1 MRDIQRTNELRIV
14 EDYRGFYIQR
24 AHIIITKS
32 FFGLIHK
39 KEIEW
44 SYEHTQKDAEILNS
58 FGKVL
63 YFDSLDE
70 AKKEMDR
77 IRTYPKYH
85 Y

>member
-1 MRDIQRTNELRIV
+1 MKDIQHTNELRIV
-14 EDYRGFYIQR
+14 EDYRGFHIERKYIK
-24 AHIIITKS
+24 TTTS

-44 SYEHTQKDAEILNS
+44 AYEHTQKDAEILNS